1 MPYYKLLI
9 VAIFILSTI
18 YVHFRGRVR
27 LGFWRQLSD
36 HSTIMAPI
44 NCFMYLFSR
53 VPAKPYL
60 PTRDFPELDKLTANW
75 EKIREEAVALYDMG
89 NIKASNQ
96 YDDLGFNSFFKTG
109 WKRFYLKWYDQAH
122 PSAKDLCPYTT
133 ELLSQFP
140 NIKAA
145 MFAAL
150 PPGSRLVSHRD
161 PFAGSVRY
169 HLGLITPNDDR
180 CFIDVDG
187 EKYSWKD
194 GEAVIFDETYL
205 HFAENKTDKNR
216 IILFCDIERPMWF
229 VPARWINYILSRYLL
244 GAASSPN
251 QAGDKVGVLNR
262 LFRYVQQLRLFGKQI
277 KAKNRFTYYCLKWL
291 LMGGPVALW
300 LFWGSW
306 A

>member
-1 MPYYKLLI
+1 MKLLV

-36 HSTIMAPI
+36 HSTFMAPI
-44 NCFMYLFSR
+44 NCFMYLFSK

-60 PTRDFPELDKLTANW
+60 PLERFPELQTLTADW
-75 EKIREEAVALYDMG
+75 RKIREEAVALYEMG
-89 NIKASNQ
+89 SIKASSQ

-109 WKRFYLKWYDQAH
+109 WKRFYLKWYGQDH
-122 PSAKDLCPYTT
+122 PSAQALCPYTT
-133 ELLSQFP
+133 QLLRQYP

-150 PPGSRLVSHRD
+150 PPGSRLVRHRD

-169 HLGLITPNDDR
+169 HLGLITPNDDD
-180 CFIDVDG
+180 CYIDVDG
-187 EKYSWKD
+187 EKYSWRD

-205 HFAENKTDKNR
+205 HYAENTTDHNR
-216 IILFCDIERPMWF
+216 IILFCDVERPMWF
-229 VPARWINYILSRYLL
+229 WPALWVNRLVSRILV
-244 GAASSPN
+244 GAANSPN
-251 QAGDKVGVLNR
+251 QEGDRVGGLNR
-262 LFRYVQQLRLFGKQI
+262 AFRYVQQVRLFGKKI
-277 KAKNRFTYYCLKWL
+277 KAQSRFTYYLLKWL
-291 LMGGPVALW
+291 ILGGPIVLW

-306 A
+306 G